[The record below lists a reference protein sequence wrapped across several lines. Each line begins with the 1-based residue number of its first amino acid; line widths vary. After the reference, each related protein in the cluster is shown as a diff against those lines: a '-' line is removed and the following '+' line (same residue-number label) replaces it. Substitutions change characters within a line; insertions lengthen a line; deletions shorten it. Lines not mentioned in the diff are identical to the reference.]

1 MDDSND
7 SRAPAESKAQ
17 VASRAPAESGAQG
30 ASRAPAETAAPLYAE
45 VAVARPVRQTYT
57 YQVPDGLRR
66 LVRPGCMVRVPI
78 LNQKAEGVVASLSSA
93 TSLPLKKIKFLESV
107 LTPEYAIA
115 PDLMDLGAWMTEY
128 YLGGPGETLSAVS
141 FFGLREQKR
150 VTERRLVLNDPS
162 LWSGETTRSESPAPP
177 APLVHPA
184 PSESSAP
191 PAPLVPPVPS
201 ESSACPAPLV
211 PPARSESSAPHAP
224 LVSPAPSQSPASPAP
239 APASENSAAALAP
252 SPAAALAPSP
262 AAHTVPPAAAP
273 APPAITARQRE
284 IVAFFQENLNEA
296 ITRSELMR
304 RVKCSREVIA
314 ALLRKGVLAEQT
326 TELDRPDGYRQQA
339 AAGQP
344 HVLLPEQD
352 EAFSRVAGAIQQN
365 RFETFLLYGI
375 TGSGKTEVYLQAIAL
390 VLEKGRQAI
399 VLVPE
404 ISLTPQAVARFRSR
418 FGPQV
423 GVYHSHLTPGQKYDL
438 WRRIESGA
446 VQILIG
452 ARSAIFAPFPR
463 LGLIVVDEEHEHSY
477 KQSDPAPRYH
487 ARDVAVWRARHLGI
501 PVILG
506 SATPS
511 LESMRNAEVGKFR
524 MLRLTRR
531 TGEASLPTIRLIDMA
546 EHVRQEGSAG
556 LISKMLRE
564 AVQERLNR
572 REQVILFLNRRGFS
586 NFFFCMVCKT
596 PIRCD
601 HCDVVMTWHK
611 AAGKLLCHYC
621 GDEKP
626 RPTQCP
632 ACQAPDPAP
641 LGAGTQR
648 IEEEMA
654 ALFPEARILRVDF
667 DTAGG
672 KHGFLGIWDQIE
684 RGDYDILLGTQMI
697 SKGLHLEHVTLVGVI
712 SADHSLFLPDF
723 RSAERTFDQ
732 LTQVAGRAGRMQRAG
747 EVILQT
753 FIPHHYAIQ
762 RAVAHD
768 AEGFYKQELH
778 MREMLHFPPFHR
790 LLLARFS
797 GVDPARVRER
807 AGRLAA
813 LLRDKAVRRNTWRG
827 VSVYGPV
834 PCPIARIKDHTRWQ
848 VLLRGQTPSL
858 MRGLLMAALEEYE
871 RDKKRAGV
879 TVTLDMDPMDLL

>member
-1 MDDSND
+1 MDESND
-7 SRAPAESKAQ
+7 SRAPAESKAQVASRAPAESKAQVASRAPAESKAQ

-30 ASRAPAETAAPLYAE
+30 ASRVPAETAAPLYAE

-78 LNQKAEGVVASLSSA
+78 LNQKAEGVVVSLSSV

-107 LTPEYAIA
+107 LTPEYAIP

-162 LWSGETTRSESPAPP
+162 LWSGETTRSESPA
-177 APLVHPA
+177 A
-184 PSESSAP
+184 
-191 PAPLVPPVPS
+191 
-201 ESSACPAPLV
+201 
-211 PPARSESSAPHAP
+211 
-224 LVSPAPSQSPASPAP
+224 PASAR
-239 APASENSAAALAP
+239 ASENSAAALAP
-252 SPAAALAPSP
+252 SPTAALAPSP
-262 AAHTVPPAAAP
+262 AAHTAPPAAPPAAAHA
-273 APPAITARQRE
+273 APPVLTARQRE

-352 EAFSRVAGAIQQN
+352 EAFSLVSGAIRED
-365 RFETFLLYGI
+365 RFEAFLLYGI

-487 ARDVAVWRARHLGI
+487 ARDVAVWRARQLGI

-531 TGEASLPTIRLIDMA
+531 TGEARLPTIRLIDMA
-546 EHVRQEGSAG
+546 EHVRREGSAG

-797 GVDPARVRER
+797 GVDAARVRER

-871 RDKKRAGV
+871 KDKKRAGV

>member
-1 MDDSND
+1 MDDPEGFST
-7 SRAPAESKAQ
+7 PAEF
-17 VASRAPAESGAQG
+17 
-30 ASRAPAETAAPLYAE
+30 AAPLYAE
-45 VAVARPVRQTYT
+45 VAVARPVRHTYT
-57 YQVPDGLRR
+57 YQVPDGLRS
-66 LVRPGCMVRVPI
+66 LVRPGCMVRAPI
-78 LNQKAEGVVASLSSA
+78 LNQKAEGVVVSLSSA
-93 TSLPLKKIKFLESV
+93 TRLPLKKIKFLESV
-107 LTPEYAIA
+107 LTPEYAIP

-162 LWSGETTRSESPAPP
+162 LWTSETTRSESPAPP
-177 APLVHPA
+177 SPAPA
-184 PSESSAP
+184 PSESVA
-191 PAPLVPPVPS
+191 L
-201 ESSACPAPLV
+201 
-211 PPARSESSAPHAP
+211 
-224 LVSPAPSQSPASPAP
+224 PAP
-239 APASENSAAALAP
+239 ARAPENSAAAPTP
-252 SPAAALAPSP
+252 SPAAALA
-262 AAHTVPPAAAP
+262 
-273 APPAITARQRE
+273 APPVVTSRQRE

-326 TELDRPDGYRQQA
+326 AELDRPDGYRLQA

-352 EAFSRVAGAIQQN
+352 QAFSLVSAAIQEN
-365 RFETFLLYGI
+365 RFEAFLLYGI
-375 TGSGKTEVYLQAIAL
+375 TGSGKTEIYLQAIAL
-390 VLEKGRQAI
+390 ALEKQLQAI

-446 VQILIG
+446 VRILIG

-487 ARDVAVWRARHLGI
+487 ARDVAVWRARHLSI

-511 LESMRNAEVGKFR
+511 LESMRNADAGKFR

-564 AVQERLNR
+564 AVQERLAR

-586 NFFFCMVCKT
+586 NFFFCMICKT

-684 RGDYDILLGTQMI
+684 REDYDILLGTQMI

-723 RSAERTFDQ
+723 RAAERTFAQ

-768 AEGFYKQELH
+768 ADGFYKQELH
-778 MREMLHFPPFHR
+778 MREMLRFPPFHR

-807 AGRLAA
+807 AGRLAG
-813 LLRDKAVRRNTWRG
+813 LLRDKAVRGNTWRG

-858 MRGLLMAALEEYE
+858 MRGLLMTALEEYE
-871 RDKKRAGV
+871 KDKKRAGV

>member
-1 MDDSND
+1 MDDPEGFST
-7 SRAPAESKAQ
+7 PAES
-17 VASRAPAESGAQG
+17 
-30 ASRAPAETAAPLYAE
+30 AAPLYAE
-45 VAVARPVRQTYT
+45 VAVARPVRHTYT

-78 LNQKAEGVVASLSSA
+78 LNQKAEGVVVSLSGA

-107 LTPEYAIA
+107 LTPEYAIP
-115 PDLMDLGAWMTEY
+115 PDLMDLGAWMTGY

-162 LWSGETTRSESPAPP
+162 LWTSETARSESPA
-177 APLVHPA
+177 A
-184 PSESSAP
+184 
-191 PAPLVPPVPS
+191 
-201 ESSACPAPLV
+201 PAPLV
-211 PPARSESSAPHAP
+211 PPA
-224 LVSPAPSQSPASPAP
+224 PAP
-239 APASENSAAALAP
+239 APSESVAPPAPLAPPAPAPDNSAAPPARSESPAAPAPLVPPAPENSAATP
-252 SPAAALAPSP
+252 GP
-262 AAHTVPPAAAP
+262 PPAAP
-273 APPAITARQRE
+273 PTPPPAITSRQRE

-326 TELDRPDGYRQQA
+326 TELDRPDGYRPQA

-352 EAFSRVAGAIQQN
+352 EAFSLVAAAIQEN

-375 TGSGKTEVYLQAIAL
+375 TGSGKTEIYLQAIAL
-390 VLEKGRQAI
+390 ALEKGRQAI

-418 FGPQV
+418 FGLQV

-438 WRRIESGA
+438 WRRVESGA
-446 VQILIG
+446 VRILIG
-452 ARSAIFAPFPR
+452 ARSAIFAPFAH

-487 ARDVAVWRARHLGI
+487 ARDVAVWRARYLHI

-556 LISKMLRE
+556 LISKPLRE
-564 AVQERLNR
+564 AVQERLAR

-632 ACQAPDPAP
+632 ACQSPDPAP

-723 RSAERTFDQ
+723 RSAERTFAQ

-813 LLRDKAVRRNTWRG
+813 LLRDKAVRGNTWRG
-827 VSVYGPV
+827 VAVYGPV

-871 RDKKRAGV
+871 KDRKRAGV